1 MVMLRGCVVAVAVAL
16 GTLGGAAAQE
26 AEPSEPPA
34 VQPMETTSVPDL
46 PVPVVR
52 PGGPLVRVGSAVSPV
67 ERARLNAAARTGVAL
82 DQIVVLGVEPTEWTD
97 IRLGCPSLFPRFRV
111 PEVMIP
117 GYIVDLDVGGVW
129 MRYHTDGGLRALL
142 CEQAPP
148 PPSEPGT

>member
-1 MVMLRGCVVAVAVAL
+1 MFRGCVVAVAVAL
-16 GTLGGAAAQE
+16 GTMGSAAAQE

-34 VQPMETTSVPDL
+34 VQPVETPFVPDL

-52 PGGPLVRVGSAVSPV
+52 PGGPLVRAGASLSPP
-67 ERARLNAAARTGVAL
+67 ELARRNAAVRTGVSL
-82 DQIVVLGVEPTEWTD
+82 DQITVLSVEPTEWTD
-97 IRLGCPSLFPRFRV
+97 IRLGCPRLFPRFRV

-117 GYIVDLDVGGVW
+117 GYIVDLDVAGVW

-148 PPSEPGT
+148 SPDETGT